1 VRQGDGWST
10 LTGVNTIAAIA
21 HHARGVEMGD
31 IVGEVGTKKLFE
43 NDRVIVWE
51 MRLEPGEKELV
62 HEHKNDYL
70 MVQIAGDRVAADFEP
85 GCKGTWTE
93 FAGQRLEGDV
103 FNGNVL
109 FADKG
114 GIEAAVNVGNETFYE
129 IIVELKDGTALPG

>member
-1 VRQGDGWST
+1 MQVSRARVDVLQGSR
-10 LTGVNTIAAIA
+10 VFNTIGP
-21 HHARGVEMGD
+21 RNTELGVVRMGE

-51 MRLEPGEKELV
+51 MRLAPGEKELV

-85 GCKGTWTE
+85 GCKGTWSE

-109 FADKG
+109 FAEKG
-114 GIEAAVNVGNETFYE
+114 GIEAAVNIGNEPFYE
-129 IIVELKDGTALPG
+129 IIVELKG